1 MDRIKNKEMKGVIFL
16 IIAAI
21 IWGVALV
28 AQKAGMD
35 NLGPFTFTAIRCLLG
50 GISMLPLIWFLDRRK
65 TSEEKLEE
73 NNPQALLHGG
83 FLCGVALGVIAISQ
97 QIGVQYTTV
106 GKSGFITALY
116 IVLVPL
122 AGLFMKRKVEPKIW
136 IAVVVA
142 MIGFY
147 LMCMTNGFS
156 NINKGDM
163 IMLIASVACVF
174 HMYIID
180 HFVSKVDPVKL
191 SCVQILFTG
200 LICSVFALILEKAT
214 VSDIYAAIIPILY
227 TGLCSCGIGYTTQI
241 IGQKYVEPSKAS
253 LLLSSET
260 IFTMIAGM
268 IFFGEILSG
277 REYLGCALIF
287 TAIIISQIKRKS

>member
-1 MDRIKNKEMKGVIFL
+1 MDKIKNNEAKGVIFL

-21 IWGVALV
+21 IWGAALV
-28 AQKAGMD
+28 AQKAGME

-50 GISMLPLIWFLDRRK
+50 GISMLPLIWFLDKRK
-65 TSEEKLEE
+65 TPEQKDEEK
-73 NNPQALLHGG
+73 NPKALLLGG
-83 FLCGVALGVIAISQ
+83 FLCGIALGVIAISQ

-122 AGLFMKRKVEPKIW
+122 AGLFMKRKVATKIW
-136 IAVVVA
+136 IAIIIA

-147 LMCMTNGFS
+147 LMCMTDGFT
-156 NINKGDM
+156 NINRGDL
-163 IMLIASVACVF
+163 IMLIASFACVF

-180 HFVSKVDPVKL
+180 YFVSKIDPVKL
-191 SCVQILFTG
+191 SCLQVVFTG
-200 LICSVFALILEKAT
+200 VICGILALILETAT
-214 VSDIYAAIIPILY
+214 WSDIYAAIIPILY

-241 IGQKYVEPSKAS
+241 IGQKYVDPSKAS

-268 IFFGEILSG
+268 IFFGEILSI

-287 TAIIISQIKRKS
+287 FAIIISQIKRKS